1 MEAGTLTQMN
11 VRIGE
16 HLKQAGDDA
25 LSSIG
30 FTPTQAVR
38 ALWKYAAQRGEALEE
53 VKRFLMKAETDS
65 AQGESELN
73 ALYEGWRIIP
83 DGLAALGVSAEAMFQ
98 ASQDE
103 VSIIEAARLER
114 AAQKG
119 WL

>member
-1 MEAGTLTQMN
+1 MEAEALTQMN
-11 VRIGE
+11 VRMGAHI
-16 HLKQAGDDA
+16 KQAGDDA

-53 VKRFLMKAETDS
+53 VKQFLVKAESDS
-65 AQGESELN
+65 AQGESAMA
-73 ALYEGWRIIP
+73 ALHEGWHIIP
-83 DGLAALGVSAEAMFQ
+83 DGLATLGVSAEAMAQ

-103 VSIIEAARLER
+103 ASIIEEARLER